1 MKNSIR
7 FKLIIWI
14 IGTLFFILSSSSIL
28 LYKEKKEYE
37 LNHYKESISSLKE
50 QLKISLLNG
59 FWQLDTK
66 YISSVIESNMQN
78 QYILAIKAKDQGN
91 LYVGILKT
99 KTGELI
105 DLETNNVPTYSDK
118 LEIEFQYESLKIGFV
133 EVFFSNSPFIKRIDE
148 FLLSLIIIE
157 LVALFTIGS
166 ILYFAMN
173 RYLFTPIKAL
183 ELALEKANNLDVE
196 SNDNNQDFDL
206 PKLEYLEWGALV
218 NGVNTII
225 GKIMQEL
232 HSRQFAE
239 IDALLEKNNAETAY
253 NELIKTKNS
262 LVQTEKMAALGR
274 LVAGIAHEVNTPIG
288 IALTV
293 ASHLKGESIKLEGL
307 LKEGC
312 LKKSQLDEFI
322 DLACESSR
330 LIFSNT
336 QRASEL
342 IQSFKQIAVDQSSQ
356 IKRKFVLCE
365 YLKEVLHSL
374 NPKIKVTPINVE
386 LHCTDIINMDSYPG
400 ALSQVITNLIL
411 NAILHAYEKEQ
422 GGTVNIEVKSIASNV
437 EIRIE
442 DDGMGIDPPT
452 LNKIF
457 DPFFTTKQ
465 GQGGTGLGLNIV
477 YNIVTQTL
485 NGAISVTSEVNK
497 GSCFIIN
504 IPTELES
511 KNKIPSDI
519 SITK

>member
-14 IGTLFFILSSSSIL
+14 TGTLFCILSSSSIL

-37 LNHYKESISSLKE
+37 INHFKDSVSSLE
-50 QLKISLLNG
+50 QQLKISLLNG
-59 FWQLDTK
+59 FWQLDSK

-78 QYILAIKAKDQGN
+78 EYIIAIKAKDQGN

-99 KTGELI
+99 DQGELVELAPDQVPI
-105 DLETNNVPTYSDK
+105 YSEKLDIKFQHETLE
-118 LEIEFQYESLKIGFV
+118 IGFV
-133 EVFFSNSPFIKRIDE
+133 EVFFSKTPFIKRIDE
-148 FLLSLIIIE
+148 FLFSLIVME
-157 LVALFTIGS
+157 FVALFAIGS

-173 RYLFTPIKAL
+173 RYIFTPIRAL
-183 ELALEKANNLDVE
+183 ELALEKANNLDIE
-196 SNDNNQDFDL
+196 SNDTNQDFDL
-206 PKLEYLEWGALV
+206 PKLDYLEWGKLV
-218 NGVNTII
+218 NGVNNII
-225 GKIMQEL
+225 RKIMQEL

-253 NELIKTKNS
+253 NELVKTKNS

-293 ASHLKGESIKLEGL
+293 ASHLKSESIELNESVKAGNI
-307 LKEGC
+307 
-312 LKKSQLDEFI
+312 KKSQLDDYL

-356 IKRKFVLCE
+356 IQREFALCE

-374 NPKIKVTPINVE
+374 NPKIKVTPIKVKF
-386 LHCTDIINMDSYPG
+386 HCACRINMNSYPG
-400 ALSQVITNLIL
+400 ALSQVITNLVL

-422 GGTVNIEVKSIASNV
+422 EGTINISVKDMGSNV
-437 EIRIE
+437 EIRVE
-442 DDGMGIDPPT
+442 DDGMGIPPT
-452 LNKIF
+452 TLSKIF

-465 GQGGTGLGLNIV
+465 GKGGTGLGLNIV
-477 YNIVTQTL
+477 FNIVTQTL
-485 NGAISVTSEVNK
+485 NGPISATSEIDK
-497 GSCFIIN
+497 GSCFIGN
-504 IPTELES
+504 IPIAL
-511 KNKIPSDI
+511 
-519 SITK
+519 TKKSTNNTQSTTVK